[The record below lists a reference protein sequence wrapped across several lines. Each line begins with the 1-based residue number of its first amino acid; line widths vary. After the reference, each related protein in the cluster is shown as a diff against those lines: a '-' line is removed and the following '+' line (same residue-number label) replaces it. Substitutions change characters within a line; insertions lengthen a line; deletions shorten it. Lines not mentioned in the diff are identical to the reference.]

1 MADLSPQALRRT
13 FGAYPTCI
21 ALIAATI
28 DDRAVGMLANSF
40 TSVSLD
46 PPLVSINF
54 DHASTTWPVL
64 SRADRLGISLL
75 GARDR
80 DRALLLRRPTAERF
94 SGIEMQAIGD
104 GALALPDTAA
114 TLKVKRHSDLVA
126 GDHVIVV
133 FEVIDHAR
141 NTEAAPLVFHDGQ
154 MHALTD

>member
-13 FGAYPTCI
+13 FGAYPTGI

-28 DDRAVGMLANSF
+28 DDRPVGMLANSF

-46 PPLVSINF
+46 PPLVSISF

-64 SRADRLGISLL
+64 SHADRLGISLL
-75 GARDR
+75 GARDH
-80 DRALLLRRPTAERF
+80 DRALLLRRPTVERF
-94 SGIEMQAIGD
+94 SGIEMAAIGD

-114 TLKVKRHSDLVA
+114 TLKVKRHSEFVA

-141 NTEAAPLVFHDGQ
+141 NAEAAPLVFHDGQ